1 MEFEFDRA
9 KSEANRQKH
18 GVSLDQ
24 ARQIWDD
31 AYIEIT
37 ARTVEESRWIVVG
50 KIHERLY
57 ACVFTRRGES
67 LRLISCRRAREKE
80 AQLYHAFLK
89 ETPDEESET
98 HGR

>member
-1 MEFEFDRA
+1 MEFEFDKV
-9 KSEANRQKH
+9 KSEANKHKH
-18 GVSLDQ
+18 GVSLDE

-31 AYIEIT
+31 AYLEIA
-37 ARTVEESRWIVVG
+37 ARTVDEPRWIIIG
-50 KIHERLY
+50 KVRGRLY
-57 ACVFTRRGES
+57 ACIFTRRGES

-89 ETPDEESET
+89 EAPGEESEA

>member
-1 MEFEFDRA
+1 MEFEFDKV
-9 KSEANRQKH
+9 KSEANKHKH
-18 GVSLDQ
+18 GVSLDE

-31 AYIEIT
+31 AYTET
-37 ARTVEESRWIVVG
+37 AARTVDESRWIAIG

-80 AQLYHAFLK
+80 VKLYHAFLK
-89 ETPDEESET
+89 ETPGEEGKT
-98 HGR
+98 YGR